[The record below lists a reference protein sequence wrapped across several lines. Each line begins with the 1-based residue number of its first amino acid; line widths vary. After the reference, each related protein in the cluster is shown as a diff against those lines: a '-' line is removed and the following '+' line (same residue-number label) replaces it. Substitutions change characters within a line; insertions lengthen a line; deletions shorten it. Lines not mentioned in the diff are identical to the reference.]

1 MREAQRD
8 AERASSTTSA
18 RARSGNQPTGWVV
31 APLGEVI
38 REPLRNGHSSKASS
52 DGTGVRTL
60 TLTAVTIGDFSEKN
74 TKMTVADPARVRD
87 LWLEPGDILVERAN
101 TPELVGT
108 ARLYRGPKHFAIFPD
123 LLIRVRLADG
133 VLPTFVEHALSTES
147 ARSVFRQAAQGIA
160 GSMPKID
167 QDTVE
172 RLPLPVAPTA
182 EQHRIVDEV
191 EKQFTRLDAAV
202 ASLQRVK
209 ANLKRYRASVLKAA
223 CEGRLVPTEAELA
236 QREGRSFESGEE
248 LLKRILKERRARWE
262 AEQLAKMTAAGRV
275 PSTDGW
281 KAGYREPRKP
291 EIDGVPLPKG
301 WAYSTVETVGDVLLG
316 RQRAP
321 QYQTGR
327 WTRPYL
333 RVANVKD
340 DRLDFRDVET
350 MDFDPVHFEKYRLV
364 PGDILVSEGQS
375 PERVGES
382 AVYRGG
388 IDGLCF
394 QKTLHRFR
402 PVPGGPS
409 AGFAQI
415 VYRTHVKT
423 GVFMRLASIT
433 TNIAHLTLEKLEAAP
448 FPLPPLPE
456 QHRIVAEVERRLSV
470 VDELEATVEKNLARC
485 ARLRQSILKM
495 AFEGRLVPQ
504 DPNDEP
510 ASVLLD
516 RIRRERGPEEPRRR
530 GVRRVSRP

>member
-1 MREAQRD
+1 MPAGTVLFSSRAPIGYVAIAAQPVSTSQGFKSFIPGAGVVPD
-8 AERASSTTSA
+8 YLYYYLKFAKKLATELASGTTFLEI
-18 RARSGNQPTGWVV
+18 SGAKAALIPVVV
-31 APLGEVI
+31 APT
-38 REPLRNGHSSKASS
+38 R
-52 DGTGVRTL
+52 
-60 TLTAVTIGDFSEKN
+60 
-74 TKMTVADPARVRD
+74 
-87 LWLEPGDILVERAN
+87 
-101 TPELVGT
+101 
-108 ARLYRGPKHFAIFPD
+108 
-123 LLIRVRLADG
+123 
-133 VLPTFVEHALSTES
+133 
-147 ARSVFRQAAQGIA
+147 
-160 GSMPKID
+160 
-167 QDTVE
+167 
-172 RLPLPVAPTA
+172 

-202 ASLQRVK
+202 GALERVK

-236 QREGRSFESGEE
+236 RREGRSFESGEE
-248 LLKRILKERRARWE
+248 LLKRLLKERRARWE
-262 AEQLAKMTAAGRV
+262 SDHLAKQTAAGRV

-281 KAGYREPRKP
+281 KAGYRDPVQP
-291 EIDGVPLPKG
+291 EHEGEAVPEG
-301 WAYSTVETVGDVLLG
+301 WALSTIATVGDVLLG

-340 DRLDFRDVET
+340 DRLDTSDVET
-350 MDFDPVHFEKYRLV
+350 MDFDPVHFEKYRLI

-409 AGFAQI
+409 SGFAQI
-415 VYRTHVKT
+415 VFRTHVKT

-433 TNIAHLTLEKLEAAP
+433 TNIAHLTLEKFEAAP
-448 FPLPPLPE
+448 FPLPPLAE
-456 QHRIVAEVERRLSV
+456 QQRIVAEVERRLSV
-470 VDELEATVEKNLARC
+470 VDELKATVEKNLARC
-485 ARLRQSILKM
+485 THLRQSILKM

-504 DPNDEP
+504 DVNDEP
-510 ASVLLD
+510 ASDLLE
-516 RIRRERGPEEPRRR
+516 RIRVGRPSGSTLSQLSRRANGAVESRRR
-530 GVRRVSRP
+530 R

>member
-1 MREAQRD
+1 MERPGSWAEASIDQVS
-8 AERASSTTSA
+8 ASLDYGTSA
-18 RARSGNQPTGWVV
+18 KTNIVPAGIPVLRMGNLVAGSIDAGDLRYLPASHGEFPKLLLRAGDLLFN
-31 APLGEVI
+31 
-38 REPLRNGHSSKASS
+38 
-52 DGTGVRTL
+52 RTN
-60 TLTAVTIGDFSEKN
+60 S
-74 TKMTVADPARVRD
+74 
-87 LWLEPGDILVERAN
+87 
-101 TPELVGT
+101 PELVGKT
-108 ARLYRGPKHFAIFPD
+108 AVFSGTPSPCSFASY
-123 LLIRVRLADG
+123 LIRLRLA
-133 VLPTFVEHALSTES
+133 PQVEPRYLAWLLN
-147 ARSVFRQAAQGIA
+147 SVYGRRWVKKVVTQQVGQANVNGSKLRAFRF
-160 GSMPKID
+160 
-167 QDTVE
+167 
-172 RLPLPVAPTA
+172 PLAPWA
-182 EQHRIVDEV
+182 EQQRIVDEV

-202 ASLQRVK
+202 AGLQRVK

-236 QREGRSFESGEE
+236 RREGRSFESGEE

-262 AEQLAKMTAAGRV
+262 AELLAKMTAARKV
-275 PSTDGW
+275 PSTDRW
-281 KAGYREPRKP
+281 KTGYRDPVQP
-291 EIDGVPLPKG
+291 EDEGEAVPGG
-301 WAYSTVETVGDVLLG
+301 WALSTVATVGEVLLG

-340 DRLDFRDVET
+340 DRLSLGDVET
-350 MDFDPVHFEKYRLV
+350 MDFDPVHFEKYRLI

-409 AGFAQI
+409 SGFAQI
-415 VYRTHVKT
+415 VFRTHVKT

-433 TNIAHLTLEKLEAAP
+433 TNIAHLTLEKFEAAP
-448 FPLPPLPE
+448 FPLPPLAE

-510 ASVLLD
+510 ASVLLE
-516 RIRRERGPEEPRRR
+516 RIRAGRETAVPDGGPSRRR
-530 GVRRVSRP
+530 VATQASRLRRRAR

>member
-1 MREAQRD
+1 MRE
-8 AERASSTTSA
+8 
-18 RARSGNQPTGWVV
+18 
-31 APLGEVI
+31 
-38 REPLRNGHSSKASS
+38 
-52 DGTGVRTL
+52 
-60 TLTAVTIGDFSEKN
+60 
-74 TKMTVADPARVRD
+74 
-87 LWLEPGDILVERAN
+87 
-101 TPELVGT
+101 
-108 ARLYRGPKHFAIFPD
+108 
-123 LLIRVRLADG
+123 
-133 VLPTFVEHALSTES
+133 
-147 ARSVFRQAAQGIA
+147 
-160 GSMPKID
+160 
-167 QDTVE
+167 
-172 RLPLPVAPTA
+172 LPVAPRDRRNNPRLESWEQIRLGDVLDVIRGVSYEKQDSRDAPADGLVPILRATNIGASLNFNDLVYVPSTYVSA
-182 EQHRIVDEV
+182 EQRLKRGDSVVAASSGSRSVVGKAAMLAAPWYGSFGAFCFVLRPRAVVEPKLLSLFLQTSAYRNRISGLAAGVNINNLRRNHIEETPFLLPPKSEQRRIVDEV

-202 ASLQRVK
+202 AGLQRVK

-236 QREGRSFESGEE
+236 RREGRSFESGEE

-262 AEQLAKMTAAGRV
+262 ADQLAKMTAAGRV

-409 AGFAQI
+409 SGFAQI
-415 VYRTHVKT
+415 VFRTHVKT

-433 TNIAHLTLEKLEAAP
+433 TNIAHLTLEKFEAAP

-516 RIRRERGPEEPRRR
+516 RIRRERRPEEPRRR
-530 GVRRVSRP
+530 GVRRVPRP

>member
-60 TLTAVTIGDFSEKN
+60 TLTAVTMGDFSEKN

-236 QREGRSFESGEE
+236 RREGRSFESGEE

-262 AEQLAKMTAAGRV
+262 AEQLARMKAAGKG
-275 PSTDGW
+275 SGDDGW
-281 KAGYREPRKP
+281 TARYSEPALPVSGVLPPSPKRWAVASLEQITSQVRPICYGILMPKENLP
-291 EIDGVPLPKG
+291 SGVPYVKVKDMKGDRIDVQGLHRTHPKIAA
-301 WAYSTVETVGDVLLG
+301 AYARASLQAGDVLLAIRG
-316 RQRAP
+316 
-321 QYQTGR
+321 TFG
-327 WTRPYL
+327 
-333 RVANVKD
+333 RVAEVPEGLDGANITQDTARLAVASD
-340 DRLDFRDVET
+340 MDRRWIAWVLRSQT
-350 MDFDPVHFEKYRLV
+350 LQHHFETVARGVAVKGV
-364 PGDILVSEGQS
+364 NIGDVR
-375 PERVGES
+375 P
-382 AVYRGG
+382 
-388 IDGLCF
+388 
-394 QKTLHRFR
+394 T
-402 PVPGGPS
+402 PVP
-409 AGFAQI
+409 
-415 VYRTHVKT
+415 V
-423 GVFMRLASIT
+423 
-433 TNIAHLTLEKLEAAP
+433 
-448 FPLPPLPE
+448 PPLPE

-516 RIRRERGPEEPRRR
+516 RIRRERWPEEPRRR
-530 GVRRVSRP
+530 GVRRVPRP